1 MYPKSL
7 QKVIDNLTKLPGIG
21 PKSAERIAHFILRM
35 DENEIND
42 LIESIEVLRN
52 KIKYCKIC
60 FNITEGEDICH
71 ICSNPVRDKTIVLVV
86 EEIKDLIRI
95 ESLGYYN
102 GVYHVLGGHIST
114 SGKIGIHDL
123 TINELEERVKSG
135 NIKEVIF
142 ALSPQWEGDMTKE
155 YIKKILKKYKIKL
168 TSLARGISG
177 STYLEAIDDSSL
189 LQALQDRKEES

>member
-7 QKVIDNLTKLPGIG
+7 QKLIDNLTKLPGIG

-35 DENEIND
+35 SENEIND
-42 LIESIEVLRN
+42 LIDSIKNLRSRV
-52 KIKYCKIC
+52 KYCKVC
-60 FNITEGEDICH
+60 FNLTEGDDLCQICK
-71 ICSNPVRDKTIVLVV
+71 NPSRDHSTIIVV
-86 EEIKDLIRI
+86 EDVKDLIRI
-95 ESLGYYN
+95 EGLGYYN

-114 SGKIGIHDL
+114 SGKIGIQDL
-123 TINELEERVKSG
+123 TINELEERVRTQD
-135 NIKEVIF
+135 IKEVIF

-155 YIKKILKKYKIKL
+155 YIKKILKRYNIKL

-189 LQALQDRKEES
+189 LQALQDRKDET

>member
-7 QKVIDNLTKLPGIG
+7 QKLIENLTKLPGIG

-35 DENEIND
+35 NEQDLLD
-42 LIESIEVLRN
+42 LIDSMKNLRS

-60 FNITEGEDICH
+60 FNLTEGDDICK
-71 ICSNPVRDKTIVLVV
+71 ICSDKSRDKSTVLVV

-95 ESLGYYN
+95 ENLGYYQ

-114 SGKIGIHDL
+114 SGKIGTHDL
-123 TINELEERVKSG
+123 TINELEERVKG
-135 NIKEVIF
+135 GEIKEVIF

-155 YIKKILKKYKIKL
+155 YVKKILKKYKIKI

-189 LQALQDRKEES
+189 LQALEDRKEEA

>member
-7 QKVIDNLTKLPGIG
+7 EKVIENLTKLPGIG

-35 DENEIND
+35 DDNELND
-42 LIESIEVLRN
+42 LIESIKNLRK

-60 FNITEGEDICH
+60 FNLTESEDICE
-71 ICSNPVRDKTIVLVV
+71 ICKNPLRDKSTILVV

-95 ESLGYYN
+95 ETLGYYS

-114 SGKIGIHDL
+114 SGKIGINDL
-123 TINELEERVKSG
+123 TINELEQRVKSED
-135 NIKEVIF
+135 IKEVIF

-155 YIKKILKKYKIKL
+155 YIKKILKKYNIKI

-189 LQALQDRKEES
+189 LQALEDRKEEI

>member
-35 DENEIND
+35 SDNEIND
-42 LIESIEVLRN
+42 LVKSIESLRN

-60 FNITEGEDICH
+60 FNLTEGEDTCQICN
-71 ICSNPVRDKTIVLVV
+71 NPLRDKSVVLVV
-86 EEIKDLIRI
+86 EDIKDLIRI
-95 ESLGYYN
+95 EDLGYYN

-135 NIKEVIF
+135 DVKEVIF